1 MSLGEILPSVNASL
15 NGLSAILLVA
25 GKVAI
30 RNKRIDIH
38 RRLMVSA
45 FVVSSVFLV
54 CYLIR
59 VALTGTHKY
68 PGQGVWKAVYL
79 ILLMSHMLFAT
90 ATPILAIRSLWLAM
104 KQRFA
109 DHKRLV
115 RFTWPIWMYVS
126 VTGVLVYLMLYHP
139 PG

>member
-1 MSLGEILPSVNASL
+1 MTLGELLPSVNASL
-15 NGLSAILLVA
+15 NGLSAILLIA
-25 GKVAI
+25 GKMAI
-30 RNKRIDIH
+30 RNKRVDVH

-68 PGQGVWKAVYL
+68 PGHGVWKAIYL
-79 ILLMSHMLFAT
+79 VLLMSHMLFAT
-90 ATPILAIRSLWLAM
+90 ATPILAIRSLWLAI